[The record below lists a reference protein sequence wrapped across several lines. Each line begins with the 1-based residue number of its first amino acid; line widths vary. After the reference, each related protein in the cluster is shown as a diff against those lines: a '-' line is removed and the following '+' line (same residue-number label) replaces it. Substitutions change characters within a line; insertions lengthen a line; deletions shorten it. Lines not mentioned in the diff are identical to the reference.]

1 MRSVIQNGVPENGK
15 PVLRKGVSL
24 AMTMNAGSVRG
35 VLSLAM
41 VSLTL
46 GLAACSSNSSTSS
59 TSLAAAQA
67 ANAGNFTTTYFLG
80 DSLTAGFQSDSLI
93 DTSQPHGWAPL
104 VAAQAGF
111 PIALPLIAPPGAP
124 NQITLVHLAGPVL
137 GMLSG
142 TTTGRDNFG
151 LQPTDV
157 AVPGSLT
164 NDVLNTLPLLTP
176 TTGQQTLNQLVL
188 GYPGFGFGVVRS
200 QAQQAVAANCTTIFV
215 WIGNND
221 ALVADETGMPAS
233 MTPLATFTTQY
244 QQLIGYLQANSSAHL
259 VIANIPDVTAV
270 PYLQPAAGVLA
281 QASAQTGVPVANL
294 SAVLGIQAGDF
305 VNQLGLTDIP
315 LILGGTMKGPLP
327 DAAVLSASEVV
338 TVQTMVK
345 AYNGVIAASAQT
357 AGAALVDIN
366 TLFANTT
373 ANGITVNGIKGTTS
387 FLGGVFSLD
396 GIHPTNT
403 GYAVVANA
411 FIDTMNKAFGKSIPD
426 VNLVPIAAAD
436 PLFPPYPGHMGVLAP
451 GQPMVM
457 PVVPALSPARMKD
470 LMGETYGER

>member
-1 MRSVIQNGVPENGK
+1 MS
-15 PVLRKGVSL
+15 
-24 AMTMNAGSVRG
+24 MNTGSVRRAIPVSRG
-35 VLSLAM
+35 LLTATLSL
-41 VSLTL
+41 SL
-46 GLAACSSNSSTSS
+46 GLVACSSNAPTPAP
-59 TSLAAAQA
+59 TLAAQQT
-67 ANAGNFTTTYFLG
+67 ANAGNFATTYFLG

-111 PIALPLIAPPGAP
+111 TISLPLIAPPGAP
-124 NQITLVHLAGPVL
+124 NQLTLVHLAGPVI

-142 TTTGRDNFG
+142 TTSGRDNFG

-157 AVPGSLT
+157 AVPGALT
-164 NDVLNTLPLLTP
+164 NDVLNTLPVVAP
-176 TTGQQTLNQLVL
+176 TTAQQQINQLVL
-188 GYPGFGFGVVRS
+188 GFPGFANGAIRS

-221 ALVADETGMPAS
+221 ALVADETGMPSS

-244 QQLIGYLQANSSAHL
+244 QQLIAYLQANSPAHL

-281 QASAQTGVPVANL
+281 QASAQTGVPVAYL
-294 SAVLGIQAGDF
+294 SAALGIQAGDY

-327 DAAVLSASEVV
+327 DAAVLSASEVL
-338 TVQTMVK
+338 TVQAMVK
-345 AYNGVIAASAQT
+345 SYNGVIAASASS
-357 AGAALVDIN
+357 AGATLVDIN
-366 TLFANTT
+366 ALFAGTT

-387 FLGGVFSLD
+387 FLGGAFSLD

-411 FIDTMNKAFGKSIPD
+411 FIDTMNKAFNKTIPD

-436 PLFPPYPGHMGVLAP
+436 PLFPPYPGHMGVAAP
-451 GQPMVM
+451 GHPMAM
-457 PVVPALSPARMKD
+457 PVIPALSPARMKD
-470 LMGETYGER
+470 LMGETNNQ

>member
-1 MRSVIQNGVPENGK
+1 MK
-15 PVLRKGVSL
+15 
-24 AMTMNAGSVRG
+24 MNTGSVRG
-35 VLSLAM
+35 LIAASIVA
-41 VSLTL
+41 L
-46 GLAACSSNSSTSS
+46 GLTACSTSNTPAP
-59 TSLAAAQA
+59 TSLAATQA

-111 PIALPLIAPPGAP
+111 PIVQPLIAPPGAP
-124 NQITLVHLAGPVL
+124 NQLTLVHLAGPVI

-142 TTTGRDNFG
+142 TTSGRDNFG

-157 AVPGSLT
+157 AVPGALA
-164 NDVLNTLPLLTP
+164 NDVLNTLPLVSP
-176 TTGQQTLNQLVL
+176 TTAQQQINQLVL
-188 GYPGFGFGVVRS
+188 GFPGFANGNIRS
-200 QAQQAVAANCTTIFV
+200 QAQQAVAANCTTIFL

-221 ALVADETGMPAS
+221 ALVADETGMPSS

-244 QQLIGYLQANSSAHL
+244 QQLIAYLQANSSAHL

-270 PYLQPAAGVLA
+270 PYLMPAAGVLA
-281 QASAQTGVPVANL
+281 QVSLQTGVPVANL
-294 SAVLGIQAGDF
+294 SALLGIQAGDL

-338 TVQTMVK
+338 TVQAMVK
-345 AYNGVIAASAQT
+345 SYNSVIAASAT
-357 AGAALVDIN
+357 SAGATLVDIN
-366 TLFANTT
+366 ALFASTT

-387 FLGGVFSLD
+387 FLGGAFSLD
-396 GIHPTNT
+396 GVHPTNT

-411 FIDTMNKAFGKSIPD
+411 FIDTMNKAFSKTIPD

-436 PLFPPYPGHMGVLAP
+436 PLFPPYPGHQGVIAP
-451 GQPMVM
+451 GQPMLM
-457 PVVPALSPARMKD
+457 PVIPALSPARLKD
-470 LMGETYGER
+470 LMGETFGEQ

>member
-1 MRSVIQNGVPENGK
+1 MKMNGGSSGRVVSV
-15 PVLRKGVSL
+15 VSL
-24 AMTMNAGSVRG
+24 ALV
-35 VLSLAM
+35 
-41 VSLTL
+41 L
-46 GLAACSSNSSTSS
+46 GLAACSSNSSSS
-59 TSLAAAQA
+59 TSTLAASQA
-67 ANAGNFTTTYFLG
+67 ANAGNFATTYFLG
-80 DSLTAGFQSDSLI
+80 DSLTAGYQSGSLI

-124 NQITLVHLAGPVL
+124 NQLTLVHLTGPVIGQL
-137 GMLSG
+137 AG

-151 LQPTDV
+151 LQPTNV
-157 AVPGSLT
+157 AVPGALT
-164 NDVLNTLPLLTP
+164 NDVLNTLPLVSP
-176 TTGQQTLNQLVL
+176 TTGQQQLNQLVL
-188 GYPGFGFGVVRS
+188 GYPGFGFGVIKS
-200 QAQQAVAANCTTIFV
+200 QAEQAVAAGCTTIFV

-221 ALVADETGMPAS
+221 ALVADLTGMPSS

-244 QQLIGYLQANSSAHL
+244 QQLISYLQTNSGAHL

-270 PYLQPAAGVLA
+270 PYLQPAANVLVGY
-281 QASAQTGVPVANL
+281 SAATGVPVANL
-294 SAVLGIQAGDF
+294 SAVLGIQAGDY

-357 AGAALVDIN
+357 SGATLVDIN
-366 TLFANTT
+366 ALFANTT
-373 ANGITVNGIKGTTS
+373 ANGITVNGIKGTTT
-387 FLGGVFSLD
+387 FLGGAFSLD

-411 FIDTMNKAFGKSIPD
+411 FIDTMNKAFGKAIPD

-436 PLFPPYPGHMGVLAP
+436 PLFPPYPGHMGVVAP
-451 GQPMVM
+451 GQPMLM
-457 PVVPALSPARMKD
+457 PVVPALSPARLKA
-470 LMGETYGER
+470 LMGQTYGEDQ